1 MATYLTLRSLTILSD
16 KEVALVFIDS
26 AGEELTYRFTST
38 DTEQIEV
45 VNGEDSFSSQY
56 RQVPGPATPMWPER
70 LASQALQAY
79 QDPLPAGET
88 LERLLTECHEESH
101 RRWHLRGRRP

>member
-16 KEVALVFIDS
+16 NEVAMVFIDS
-26 AGEELTYRFTST
+26 AGEEMTYRFTST
-38 DTEQIEV
+38 DTDQIKV
-45 VNGEDSFSSQY
+45 INGEDSFSSQY

-88 LERLLTECHEESH
+88 LERLRTECHEELH
-101 RRWHLRGRRP
+101 RRWHSGGRRP